1 MTDGGVEQSGFEPLT
16 PTSPFHRKIARGF
29 GVEFAED

>member
-1 MTDGGVEQSGFEPLT
+1 MVEQSGFEPST

-29 GVEFAED
+29 GDEFAED